1 MKIGEILREKQP
13 KEYKKLRN
21 EQNTI
26 KKHEHFSTR
35 EIEELMYHS
44 CYKRSKGGGFEADKI
59 NGYEVNCS

>member
-1 MKIGEILREKQP
+1 VRSVKIGEILREKQP

-44 CYKRSKGGGFEADKI
+44 CYKRSKGGALRQIK
-59 NGYEVNCS
+59 